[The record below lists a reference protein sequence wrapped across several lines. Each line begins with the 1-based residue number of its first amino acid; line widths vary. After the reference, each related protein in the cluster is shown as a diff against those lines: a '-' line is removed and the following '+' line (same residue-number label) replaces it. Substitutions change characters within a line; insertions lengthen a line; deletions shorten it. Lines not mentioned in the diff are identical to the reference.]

1 VTVEVT
7 PIIQTVEIVQNETS
21 VTVDVLT
28 QTVEIQSQG
37 TVGPGVAAG
46 GTTGQLLRKKSDAN
60 YDTEWA
66 TIIVEDARRLT
77 AVREASGSIG
87 GQRAVIAN
95 TDGTISY
102 ADTQNLSH
110 LGRVLGISAGA
121 GNDGDDVL
129 VIREGLISFSGWA
142 WDTSL
147 PVYLATNGLLS
158 QNASTS
164 GFSQIVG
171 FAESPTDLY
180 VNLREPIV
188 I

>member
-1 VTVEVT
+1 MIQIVEN
-7 PIIQTVEIVQNETS
+7 INI
-21 VTVDVLT
+21 VTVDETT
-28 QTVEIQSQG
+28 QIVEIRSPG
-37 TVGPGVAAG
+37 IVGPGVPSG
-46 GTTGQLLRKKSDAN
+46 GLTGQSLVKKSNSD

-66 TIIVEDARRLT
+66 TVDVEDAQRLT
-77 AVREASGSIG
+77 AVRSASGSIG

-142 WDTSL
+142 WDTSI

-158 QNASTS
+158 QNASNT

>member
-1 VTVEVT
+1 MTVEVT

-46 GTTGQLLRKKSDAN
+46 GTTGQILRKKSDAS

-77 AVREASGSIG
+77 AVREADGNIG
-87 GQRAVIAN
+87 GQRVVIAN

-102 ADTQNLSH
+102 ADNENLSH
-110 LGRVLGISAGA
+110 LGRVLGVTAGA

-129 VIREGLISFSGWA
+129 VIREGLISFSGWS
-142 WDTSL
+142 WNTSL
-147 PVYLATNGLLS
+147 PIYLASNGLLS
-158 QNASTS
+158 QNVATS